1 MHVCVC
7 QRSCKWAADF
17 KNLATC
23 LRRPSNA
30 DCWPLF
36 QWSNEQDFRA
46 EPRGV
51 CVTVCVCLWLFVCVC
66 TSPTQT
72 FSTIMSPALFHS
84 AVLLIQLFF
93 SFFFLLSSSFNI
105 LLSSCFSLKSCT
117 SSSLAF
123 YNHSCFSL
131 SVFSFHSSA
140 LCVYCR
146 CGVIF
151 LAKSEELLGG
161 SHSWF
166 YCLFWFTCLIISSH
180 VAHGGYFPRTTAP

>member
-1 MHVCVC
+1 MSKTLELSQGVCVLLCVCVC
-7 QRSCKWAADF
+7 D
-17 KNLATC
+17 C
-23 LRRPSNA
+23 L
-30 DCWPLF
+30 
-36 QWSNEQDFRA
+36 
-46 EPRGV
+46 
-51 CVTVCVCLWLFVCVC
+51 CVCAPLQPRLSQPLC
-66 TSPTQT
+66 
-72 FSTIMSPALFHS
+72 
-84 AVLLIQLFF
+84 LLLCFTLLYFWYSFF
-93 SFFFLLSSSFNI
+93 SLFFFLLSSSFNI

>member
-1 MHVCVC
+1 MSKTLELSQGVCVLLCVCVC
-7 QRSCKWAADF
+7 D
-17 KNLATC
+17 C
-23 LRRPSNA
+23 L
-30 DCWPLF
+30 
-36 QWSNEQDFRA
+36 
-46 EPRGV
+46 
-51 CVTVCVCLWLFVCVC
+51 CVCAPLQPRLSQPLCLLLCFTLLYFWYSF
-66 TSPTQT
+66 
-72 FSTIMSPALFHS
+72 FS
-84 AVLLIQLFF
+84 LFF
-93 SFFFLLSSSFNI
+93 FYCHRVLTSFSRLAFLWRVAPLPH
-105 LLSSCFSLKSCT
+105 LL
-117 SSSLAF
+117 F